1 MLLHAVKDLDPLDR
15 FHSQNQD
22 AVELNTEALF
32 TDDCAFMFHRE
43 DYLQTIVNKV
53 SEAQHCITNKGPL
66 LKNVESF
73 KYLASE
79 GPLTNRSQQVSRK
92 PTRHLDISGPMS
104 CSDIPLQ
111 RKLKVYNV
119 PVLLSL

>member
-73 KYLASE
+73 KYLASD
-79 GPLTNRSQQVSRK
+79 GSLDKQISASIQKANQALG
-92 PTRHLDISGPMS
+92 HLWA
-104 CSDIPLQ
+104 
-111 RKLKVYNV
+111 NV
-119 PVLLSL
+119 L